1 MPPGRTSWPRSTG
14 SCPAAD
20 ETGRHSPAM
29 GQVKGAGHSRI
40 FTRHGRAAA
49 AVVPGH
55 GRLDRPKRR
64 SARRQ
69 NVLKA
74 TPRACGSRIRAG
86 ARPGLQV
93 QRLLTSP
100 SIFSRARSDMHSQQM
115 LGASP
120 TSRSDSL
127 CAPVQGN
134 RPQASWIRVAG
145 GQLVAGSGTA
155 ERAEDF
161 WAITADRSAA
171 GGVARHGG
179 EVGLLQHQG
188 HLAGRP
194 AFAGVECI
202 RNTEYSAAASAQ
214 VLVALMC
221 TSWSTRNPPGG
232 SAA

>member
-1 MPPGRTSWPRSTG
+1 MR
-14 SCPAAD
+14 PAATALPWARLKALALVASLRA
-20 ETGRHSPAM
+20 TG
-29 GQVKGAGHSRI
+29 
-40 FTRHGRAAA
+40 
-49 AVVPGH
+49 VPPPLSCLVTDA
-55 GRLDRPKRR
+55 LDRPKWR

-171 GGVARHGG
+171 VGRHVTVAKSASCSIR
-179 EVGLLQHQG
+179 VTSLVDQHLPG
-188 HLAGRP
+188 WSASGTPSTPRRPAGRSWWHLC
-194 AFAGVECI
+194 ARRG
-202 RNTEYSAAASAQ
+202 RRGTRRAAAP
-214 VLVALMC
+214 
-221 TSWSTRNPPGG
+221 RRRR
-232 SAA
+232 